1 MEDYHKPVMAEEVL
15 SFIKEVP
22 AGLLVDCTLGGA
34 GHAARM
40 LDARPD
46 CELLGIDRD
55 QDAIG
60 ESKER
65 LQKFQ
70 GRYTIEQGSFE
81 EVAEI
86 LKSSAYKDMKV
97 VGMLFDLGISSKQID
112 VPSKGFAYRFA
123 NAPLDMR
130 MDASQHLTAA
140 IILSSYTE
148 RELADVI
155 YRYGEERKSR
165 QIAKSI
171 VNKRRTAP
179 LETAQ
184 DLIDCIIKSLPTGF
198 RKNSSIK
205 RVFQAIRMEVNREL
219 PALAN
224 SLEESVHVMSQ
235 GGRVMVMSYH
245 SLEDRMVKRFIYEK
259 QNQGVFKNLTKK
271 PLIASDVE
279 TAENPRARSAKLR
292 VAEKV

>member
-55 QDAIG
+55 QDAIK

-65 LQKFQ
+65 LLKFQ

-130 MDASQHLTAA
+130 MDATQHLTAA

-155 YRYGEERKSR
+155 FRYGEERKSR

-271 PLIASDVE
+271 PLIASDEE